1 MKEVTMI
8 KYDTCIRCNSENIEQ
23 LKVNSR
29 LALNAPEK
37 RDKYSGVISQKVY
50 NPTDAILCKVCGHIE
65 LFLDWNKIT
74 E

>member
-1 MKEVTMI
+1 MI

-37 RDKYSGVISQKVY
+37 RINIQV
-50 NPTDAILCKVCGHIE
+50 L
-65 LFLDWNKIT
+65 
-74 E
+74 